1 MSDILREV
9 DDAMRTERMTRLWNE
24 HKTAIIVGCVALILG
39 TAASATYNSWT
50 KEKKRETTTTVITA
64 LEDAKPLEALTKA
77 AEADNSNYKSLVTMT
92 AAAKAMETKQY
103 GDALKLYKDVVADR
117 SAPALFRD
125 LAVVQKVSLTLDQV
139 GTASSEELLSDI
151 NSVANDKDSPWI
163 GQALFTRA
171 IVKAHKANDI
181 KGAIGDLELI
191 VGQTELPSTLRE
203 RAQALLDTYQLKDQ
217 S

>member
-9 DDAMRTERMTRLWNE
+9 DDAMRTERLTRLWNE

-50 KEKKRETTTTVITA
+50 AEKKRETTTTVITA

-77 AEADNSNYKSLVTMT
+77 AEADRSNYKSLVVMT
-92 AAAKAMETKQY
+92 AAAKAMETKKY
-103 GDALKLYKDVVADR
+103 GDALKLYQDVASDR
-117 SAPALFRD
+117 SSPALFRD
-125 LAVVQKVSLTLDQV
+125 LAIVQKVSLSLDQL
-139 GTASSEELLSDI
+139 GTVTADELLSDI
-151 NSVANDKDSPWI
+151 NTVANDKNSPWI

-191 VGQTELPSTLRE
+191 IGKTELPSSLRE